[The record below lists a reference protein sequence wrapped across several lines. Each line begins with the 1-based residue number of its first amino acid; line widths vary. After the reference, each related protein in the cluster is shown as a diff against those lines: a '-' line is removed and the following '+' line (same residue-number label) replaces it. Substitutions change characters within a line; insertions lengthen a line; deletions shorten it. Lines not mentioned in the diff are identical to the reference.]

1 MTHMASQALTPEENL
16 LILSARLTLSDKN
29 SAELQQILQKNLNW
43 SWIKKNSQKLGV
55 APLLYKHLSQENYA
69 RFVPPDV
76 NAFLTNEYRRQS
88 IKNLRTYGRLHQIL
102 QSTNQ
107 ANIPIILLK
116 GVYLARWIY
125 GDIACRPMMD
135 IDLLVRA
142 EDQRKVQKI
151 MSDLGYSQ
159 NITHQSP
166 QHEVIARQEA
176 HLDRHL
182 PVFFKNNENKVDAH
196 LNIIPGTS
204 LDPALMRQVWDR
216 SITDELDGL
225 PVRILSPGDQL
236 LYLALHLHLHMKEA
250 RTAGNVT
257 LYWFCDIYEFL
268 RRGQDQMDWPQ
279 LIDVAHRHGVSDQLL
294 SVLKLIH
301 RHWSDDVTSA
311 GGDSFDSI
319 FSVLPSRIRD
329 QGRNERDSEK
339 HLVGKRSAFYGNDA
353 LSLKSIFQDE
363 IPHVHHDTR
372 VLENRWAHVGTVMKE
387 EGRLKGLVFI
397 FRQFFPAH
405 TYILARYQPKNPFKT
420 ALCYLTHPF
429 KVLIRTLK
437 GFISKL
443 NPSRPK

>member
-1 MTHMASQALTPEENL
+1 
-16 LILSARLTLSDKN
+16 
-29 SAELQQILQKNLNW
+29 
-43 SWIKKNSQKLGV
+43 
-55 APLLYKHLSQENYA
+55 
-69 RFVPPDV
+69 
-76 NAFLTNEYRRQS
+76 
-88 IKNLRTYGRLHQIL
+88 
-102 QSTNQ
+102 
-107 ANIPIILLK
+107 
-116 GVYLARWIY
+116 
-125 GDIACRPMMD
+125 MD
-135 IDLLVRA
+135 
-142 EDQRKVQKI
+142 
-151 MSDLGYSQ
+151 YSQ

-166 QHEVIARQEA
+166 RHEVLARQEA

-196 LNIIPGTS
+196 LNIIPGAS

-216 SITDELDGL
+216 SIIDDLDGL

-268 RRGQDQMDWPQ
+268 RHGQDKMDRPQ
-279 LIDVAHRHGVSDQLL
+279 LIDVARRHGVSDRLL
-294 SVLKLIH
+294 SVLELVH
-301 RHWSDDVTSA
+301 FHWSDDVTSA
-311 GGDSFDSI
+311 GDDSADPIFGDLFNRMKG
-319 FSVLPSRIRD
+319 PN
-329 QGRNERDSEK
+329 RNGSGSE
-339 HLVGKRSAFYGNDA
+339 NDLNQEA
-353 LSLKSIFQDE
+353 STTNRNNTLSLKMVFQDE